1 MKKRI
6 LFFMSD
12 TGGGHRAAATAIDE
26 AIQRLYP
33 GRFET
38 IIADVWQGCTPWP
51 INQIPRAYPWLTG
64 PGLPLWRLMWLLS
77 YHLQAHRLLFPLV
90 RRLSRRRMTG
100 YLQQIRPDLVV
111 SVHPLMNH
119 LGLQLVAGAGLD
131 IPFVTVVTDLV
142 TIHPAWIYPQVTRC
156 LVPTEEARQQAL
168 RLGLPPAKVRVCGQ
182 PVSLKFINGPANKS
196 LLRSKLG
203 LDAHRP
209 ALLLLGGGEGVGP
222 IFELAQTLAAA
233 VPQIQLM
240 IVAGRNQQLK
250 KNSRPQ
256 PGAFL
261 PTSMALSI
269 ICPNSCA
276 PPTCSSPRPAPAPS
290 ARPLFPA
297 CR

>member
-64 PGLPLWRLMWLLS
+64 PGQPVWRLMWLLS

-90 RRLSRRRMTG
+90 RRLSRRPMRR
-100 YLQQIRPDLVV
+100 YLQQIKPDLVV

-119 LGLQLVAGAGLD
+119 LGHQLVADAGLD

-142 TIHPAWIYPQVTRC
+142 TIHPAWIYPQVSHC
-156 LVPTEEARQQAL
+156 LVPTEEARQQAI
-168 RLGLPPAKVRVCGQ
+168 RLGLSPAKVRVCGQ
-182 PVSLKFINGPANKS
+182 PVSLKFSTSLTDKT

-233 VPQIQLM
+233 VSHIQLL

-250 KNSRPQ
+250 KNSRPR
-256 PGAFL
+256 PGPFR
-261 PTSMALSI
+261 PISTALSI

-276 PPTCSSPRPAPAPS
+276 PPTCSSPRPAPARS
-290 ARPLFPA
+290 VKPLSPA